1 MSDEIKIALTGK
13 MRSGKSMVAEILW
26 LEYDLTRRSFGGA
39 LKYYADK
46 MFEGSSAYP
55 IEVEEYG
62 EPCPFD
68 GKRDT
73 RIKKPR
79 KLYQDFGQAM
89 RHLDEGI
96 WIRHVEQA
104 IETDKT
110 FLNYKGVVI
119 DDLRQPNEYEWA
131 KANGFTIIRVN
142 ADESDRLD
150 RAAKLGDKFS
160 AEDLRHDTEQHV
172 DSFAVDYEINNN
184 GDKEA
189 LRRKVVKIMSE
200 IKAKGGRYNA
210 RVRRP

>member
-13 MRSGKSMVAEILW
+13 MRSGKSTVAEILW
-26 LEYDLTRRSFGGA
+26 LDYDLTRRSFGGA

-46 MFEGSSAYP
+46 MFEGSAVYP

-68 GKRDT
+68 GKRQT

-89 RHLDEGI
+89 RQLDEDI

-104 IETDKT
+104 IEADKL
-110 FLNYKGVVI
+110 FPHYKGVVI
-119 DDLRQPNEYEWA
+119 DDLRQPNEYEWV

-142 ADESDRLD
+142 ADEGDRIQ
-150 RAAKLGDKFS
+150 RAERAGDEF
-160 AEDLRHDTEQHV
+160 DLESLEHDTEQHV
-172 DSFAVDYEINNN
+172 DSFAVDYEINNDS
-184 GDKEA
+184 DKEA
-189 LRRKVVKIMSE
+189 LRRKVDEILME
-200 IKAKGGRYNA
+200 IKSEK
-210 RVRRP
+210 

>member
-13 MRSGKSMVAEILW
+13 MRSGKSSVAEILW
-26 LEYDLTRRSFGGA
+26 LNYDLTLRSFGGA

-46 MFEGSSAYP
+46 MFEGSEAYP

-89 RHLDEGI
+89 RQLDEDI

-104 IETDKT
+104 IKADKL
-110 FLNYKGVVI
+110 FPYYKGVVI

-131 KANGFTIIRVN
+131 KSNGFTIIRVN
-142 ADESDRLD
+142 ADEDLRLE
-150 RAAKLGDKFS
+150 RAKQEGDSFS
-160 AEDLRHDTEQHV
+160 EEDLAHDTEQHS
-172 DSFAVDYEINNN
+172 DKFDVDYMIVNDGSLN
-184 GDKEA
+184 D
-189 LRRKVVKIMSE
+189 LRRQVAEIMYE
-200 IKAKGGRYNA
+200 NN
-210 RVRRP
+210 PTP

>member
-13 MRSGKSMVAEILW
+13 MRSGKSTVAEILW
-26 LEYDLTRRSFGGA
+26 LDYDLTRRSFGGA

-46 MFEGSSAYP
+46 MFEGSTAYP

-73 RIKKPR
+73 RTKKPR

-89 RHLDEGI
+89 RQLDEDI

-104 IETDKT
+104 IESDKL
-110 FLNYKGVVI
+110 FPDYKGVVI

-131 KANGFTIIRVN
+131 RNNGFTIICVN
-142 ADESDRLD
+142 AREDFRIQ
-150 RAAKLGDKFS
+150 RAINSGDKF
-160 AEDLRHDTEQHV
+160 DLESLEHDTEQHV
-172 DSFAVDYEINNN
+172 DSFAVDYEIDNN
-184 GDKEA
+184 GNKEE
-189 LRRKVVKIMSE
+189 LRRK
-200 IKAKGGRYNA
+200 
-210 RVRRP
+210 

>member
-13 MRSGKSMVAEILW
+13 MRSGKSTVAEILW
-26 LEYDLTRRSFGGA
+26 LDYDLTRRSFGGA

-46 MFEGSSAYP
+46 MFEGSEVYP

-89 RHLDEGI
+89 RQLDENI
-96 WIRHVEQA
+96 WIRHVEQG
-104 IETDKT
+104 IEYDRLFTK
-110 FLNYKGVVI
+110 YKGVVI

-131 KANGFTIIRVN
+131 KANGFTIIRVD
-142 ADESDRLD
+142 AS
-150 RAAKLGDKFS
+150 
-160 AEDLRHDTEQHV
+160 EDLRLERAKQAGDSFSEEDMAHDTEQHV
-172 DSFAVDYEINNN
+172 DGFSVDYEINNVS
-184 GDKEA
+184 DKGA
-189 LRRKVVKIMSE
+189 LRRK
-200 IKAKGGRYNA
+200 
-210 RVRRP
+210 

>member
-13 MRSGKSMVAEILW
+13 MRSGKSTVAEILW
-26 LEYDLTRRSFGGA
+26 LDYDLTRRSFGGA

-46 MFEGSSAYP
+46 MFEGSTAYP
-55 IEVEEYG
+55 IEIEEYG

-89 RHLDEGI
+89 RQLDEDI
-96 WIRHVEQA
+96 WIRHVEKA
-104 IETDKT
+104 IESDKL
-110 FLNYKGVVI
+110 FPDYKGVVI

-142 ADESDRLD
+142 AREDFRIQ
-150 RAAKLGDKFS
+150 RAINSGDKF
-160 AEDLRHDTEQHV
+160 DLESLEHDTEQHV
-172 DSFAVDYEINNN
+172 DSFAVDYEINND

-189 LRRKVVKIMSE
+189 LRCKVGEIMNE
-200 IKAKGGRYNA
+200 IN
-210 RVRRP
+210 PTP

>member
-13 MRSGKSMVAEILW
+13 MRSGKSTVAEILW

-46 MFEGSSAYP
+46 MFEGSTAYP

-73 RIKKPR
+73 RVKKPR

-89 RHLDEGI
+89 RQLDEDI

-104 IETDKT
+104 IESDKL
-110 FLNYKGVVI
+110 FPDYKGVVI

-142 ADESDRLD
+142 AREDRRLK
-150 RAAKLGDKFS
+150 RAEQAGDSFS
-160 AEDLRHDTEQHV
+160 ADDLAHDTEQHV
-172 DSFAVDYEINNN
+172 DGFSVDYTIVNDGGLSDLKRQVDE
-184 GDKEA
+184 
-189 LRRKVVKIMSE
+189 IMSE
-200 IKAKGGRYNA
+200 IKPA
-210 RVRRP
+210 

>member
-13 MRSGKSMVAEILW
+13 MRSGKSTVAEILW
-26 LEYDLTRRSFGGA
+26 LDYDLARRSFGGA

-46 MFEGSSAYP
+46 MFEGSAAYP
-55 IEVEEYG
+55 IEIEEYG

-73 RIKKPR
+73 RVKKPR

-89 RHLDEGI
+89 RQLDEDI

-104 IETDKT
+104 IEADKL
-110 FLNYKGVVI
+110 FPHYKGVVI

-142 ADESDRLD
+142 ADEGDRIQ
-150 RAAKLGDKFS
+150 RAERAGDSFS
-160 AEDLRHDTEQHV
+160 ADDLAHDTEQHV
-172 DSFAVDYEINNN
+172 DGFSVDYTIVNDGSLSDLKRQVDEIMNEIN
-184 GDKEA
+184 
-189 LRRKVVKIMSE
+189 
-200 IKAKGGRYNA
+200 
-210 RVRRP
+210 PTP

>member
-13 MRSGKSMVAEILW
+13 MRSGKSTIAEILW
-26 LEYDLTRRSFGGA
+26 LDYDLTRRSFGGA

-55 IEVEEYG
+55 IEIEEYG

-73 RIKKPR
+73 RVKKPR

-89 RHLDEGI
+89 RQLDEDI

-104 IETDKT
+104 IESDKL
-110 FLNYKGVVI
+110 FPDYKGVVI

-131 KANGFTIIRVN
+131 RDNGFIIVRVS
-142 ADESDRLD
+142 ADEDVRLRRAERAGDVFSESDL
-150 RAAKLGDKFS
+150 A
-160 AEDLRHDTEQHV
+160 HDTEQHV
-172 DSFAVDYEINNN
+172 DGFSVDYTIVNDGNLV
-184 GDKEA
+184 D
-189 LRRKVVKIMSE
+189 LRRHIGEIMDE
-200 IKAKGGRYNA
+200 IKAKGGR
-210 RVRRP
+210 

>member
-1 MSDEIKIALTGK
+1 MGMADNSIIKIALTGK
-13 MRSGKSMVAEILW
+13 MRSGKSTVAEILW
-26 LEYDLTRRSFGGA
+26 LNYDLTLRSFGGA

-89 RHLDEGI
+89 RQLDEDI

-104 IETDKT
+104 IEIDKL
-110 FLNYKGVVI
+110 FPDYKGVVI

-142 ADESDRLD
+142 ADEDLRLK
-150 RAAKLGDKFS
+150 RAEQAGDSFS
-160 AEDLRHDTEQHV
+160 ADDLAHDTEQHV
-172 DSFAVDYEINNN
+172 DGFIVDYTIVNDGGLSDLKRHIGEIM
-184 GDKEA
+184 D
-189 LRRKVVKIMSE
+189 E
-200 IKAKGGRYNA
+200 IKSA
-210 RVRRP
+210 

>member
-13 MRSGKSMVAEILW
+13 MRSGKSTVAEILW
-26 LEYDLTRRSFGGA
+26 LDYDLTRRSFGGA

-46 MFEGSSAYP
+46 MFEGSAAYP

-73 RIKKPR
+73 RVKKPR

-89 RHLDEGI
+89 RQLDEDI

-104 IETDKT
+104 IEVDRLFTE
-110 FLNYKGVVI
+110 YKGVVI

-131 KANGFTIIRVN
+131 RDNGFTIIRVN
-142 ADESDRLD
+142 ASEDRRLK
-150 RAAKLGDKFS
+150 RAEQAGDSFS
-160 AEDLRHDTEQHV
+160 ADDLAHDTEQHV
-172 DSFAVDYEINNN
+172 DGFSVDYTIVNDGSLSDLKRQVDE
-184 GDKEA
+184 
-189 LRRKVVKIMSE
+189 IMSE
-200 IKAKGGRYNA
+200 INAKGGR
-210 RVRRP
+210 

>member
-13 MRSGKSMVAEILW
+13 MRSGKSSVAEILW
-26 LEYDLTRRSFGGA
+26 LDYDLTRRSFGGA

-46 MFEGSSAYP
+46 MFEGSTAYP

-89 RHLDEGI
+89 RQLDEDI

-110 FLNYKGVVI
+110 FPNYKGVVI

-131 KANGFTIIRVN
+131 KAHGFTIIRVN
-142 ADESDRLD
+142 ADEGDRLD

-160 AEDLRHDTEQHV
+160 AEDLRHETERHV
-172 DSFAVDYEINNN
+172 DDFKADYVIEN
-184 GDKEA
+184 GSGVSLHE
-189 LRRKVVKIMSE
+189 LRRKVDDIMAE
-200 IKAKGGRYNA
+200 IKAKGGR
-210 RVRRP
+210 

>member
-13 MRSGKSMVAEILW
+13 MRSGKSTVAEILW
-26 LEYDLTRRSFGGA
+26 LDYDLTRRSFGGA

-46 MFEGSSAYP
+46 MFEGSTAYP

-89 RHLDEGI
+89 RQLDEDI

-104 IETDKT
+104 IESDKL
-110 FLNYKGVVI
+110 FPEYKGVVI

-131 KANGFTIIRVN
+131 KAHGFTIIRVN
-142 ADESDRLD
+142 ASEDKRIQRAERAGDE
-150 RAAKLGDKFS
+150 F
-160 AEDLRHDTEQHV
+160 DLESLEHETETHA
-172 DSFAVDYEINNN
+172 DSFEVDYEINNDS
-184 GDKEA
+184 GRES
-189 LRRKVVKIMSE
+189 LRRKVDDIMSE

>member
-13 MRSGKSMVAEILW
+13 MRSGKSTVAEILW
-26 LEYDLTRRSFGGA
+26 LDYDLTRRSFGGA

-46 MFEGSSAYP
+46 MFEGSEAYP

-68 GKRDT
+68 GKRKT
-73 RIKKPR
+73 RVKKPR

-89 RHLDEGI
+89 RQLDEDI

-104 IETDKT
+104 IESDRI
-110 FLNYKGVVI
+110 FPDYKGVVI

-142 ADESDRLD
+142 AREDRRLK
-150 RAAKLGDKFS
+150 RAEQAGDSFS
-160 AEDLRHDTEQHV
+160 ADDLAHDTEQHV
-172 DSFAVDYEINNN
+172 DGFSVDYTIVNDGGLSDLKRQVDE
-184 GDKEA
+184 
-189 LRRKVVKIMSE
+189 IMSE
-200 IKAKGGRYNA
+200 IKPA
-210 RVRRP
+210 

>member
-13 MRSGKSMVAEILW
+13 MRSGKSTVAEILW
-26 LEYDLTRRSFGGA
+26 LDYDLTRRSFGGA

-46 MFEGSSAYP
+46 MFEGSEAYP

-79 KLYQDFGQAM
+79 KLYQDFGQTM
-89 RHLDEGI
+89 RQLDEDI

-104 IETDKT
+104 IEVDKL
-110 FLNYKGVVI
+110 FPDYKGVVI
-119 DDLRQPNEYEWA
+119 DDLRQPNEYKWA

-142 ADESDRLD
+142 AREDFRIQ
-150 RAAKLGDKFS
+150 RAFNSGDKF
-160 AEDLRHDTEQHV
+160 DLNSLEHDTEQHV
-172 DSFAVDYEINNN
+172 DSFAVDYEINNDS
-184 GDKEA
+184 GREA
-189 LRRKVVKIMSE
+189 LRRKVGEILAE
-200 IKAKGGRYNA
+200 IKSEK
-210 RVRRP
+210 

>member
-13 MRSGKSMVAEILW
+13 MRSGKSTVAEILW
-26 LEYDLTRRSFGGA
+26 LDYDLTRRNFGGA

-55 IEVEEYG
+55 IEIEEYG

-89 RHLDEGI
+89 RQLDEDI

-104 IETDKT
+104 IESDKL
-110 FLNYKGVVI
+110 FPNYKGVVI

-131 KANGFTIIRVN
+131 KANGFTIIRVE
-142 ADESDRLD
+142 AS
-150 RAAKLGDKFS
+150 
-160 AEDLRHDTEQHV
+160 EDLRLKRAEQAGDSFNADDMAHVTEQHV
-172 DSFAVDYEINNN
+172 DGFSVDYTIVND
-184 GDKEA
+184 GDLGD
-189 LRRKVVKIMSE
+189 LRRQVGEIMSE
-200 IKAKGGRYNA
+200 IKSA
-210 RVRRP
+210 